1 MDNNEQLIEAG
12 TSSTLDMDRFSEQT
26 PEAQAAEVLNDI
38 INDVIRITNV
48 SEEQTSE
55 SVEEEVNQVFAEDI
69 PILVE
74 ESHVELTPME
84 EELLAAAL
92 ESQNNEI
99 PVNSPTLLVED
110 VTSRFSGA
118 SWYDKIRTKI
128 ILLAGLGGIGSYV
141 AFLLSRM
148 HPFKIVMYD
157 DDKVETANMSGQL
170 YCMENIGEYKVN
182 AIYNTMKRYSNFY
195 NVNALRERI
204 TDGTPA
210 RDIMICGFDNMEARK
225 TFYRV
230 WKTHVRYSNDKD
242 KCLFIDGRLAAEEFQ
257 VFAIKGD
264 DERAMGIYEEEW
276 LFDDSEA
283 EETLCSYKQ
292 TTFMANMIGSVMVN
306 LFVNFVA
313 NEYDPVFPRDVPFLT
328 TYDASTMYFKVE
340 M

>member
-12 TSSTLDMDRFSEQT
+12 TSSTLDTDGFFSQA
-26 PEAQAAEVLNDI
+26 PEAQAAEVLSDI
-38 INDVIRITNV
+38 IRITNV

-92 ESQNNEI
+92 ESQNSEI

-148 HPFKIVMYD
+148 HPYKIVMYD
-157 DDKVETANMSGQL
+157 DDVVESANMSGQL
-170 YCMENIGEYKVN
+170 YCMGNVGEYKVN
-182 AIYNTMKRYSNFY
+182 AIYSTMKKFSNFY
-195 NVNALRERI
+195 NADALRERI
-204 TDGTPA
+204 TDGTSA

-230 WKTHVRYSNDKD
+230 WKAHVRCSDNKD
-242 KCLFIDGRLAAEEFQ
+242 ECLFIDGR
-257 VFAIKGD
+257 IKCL
-264 DERAMGIYEEEW
+264 ITC
-276 LFDDSEA
+276 L
-283 EETLCSYKQ
+283 YK
-292 TTFMANMIGSVMVN
+292 
-306 LFVNFVA
+306 
-313 NEYDPVFPRDVPFLT
+313 
-328 TYDASTMYFKVE
+328 
-340 M
+340 

>member
-26 PEAQAAEVLNDI
+26 PEAQAAEMLSDI
-38 INDVIRITNV
+38 IRIANV

-55 SVEEEVNQVFAEDI
+55 SVEEEVNQVFAEDV

-141 AFLLSRM
+141 AFLLSRI

-170 YCMENIGEYKVN
+170 YCKENIGEYKVN
-182 AIYNTMKRYSNFY
+182 AIYNTMRGYSNFY
-195 NVNALRERI
+195 NANALRERI

-210 RDIMICGFDNMEARK
+210 RDIMICGLDNMEARK

-230 WKTHVRYSNDKD
+230 WKAHVRHSNDRD

-276 LFDDSEA
+276 LFNDSEA

-313 NEYDPVFPRDVPFLT
+313 NECDPVFPRDVPFLT

>member
-12 TSSTLDMDRFSEQT
+12 TSSTLDMDRFFEQT
-26 PEAQAAEVLNDI
+26 PEAQAAEVLSDI
-38 INDVIRITNV
+38 IRVTNV

-55 SVEEEVNQVFAEDI
+55 SVEEQVNQVFANDI

-74 ESHVELTPME
+74 ESHVELTSE
-84 EELLAAAL
+84 EEALLA
-92 ESQNNEI
+92 
-99 PVNSPTLLVED
+99 ED

-157 DDKVETANMSGQL
+157 DDIVESANMSGQL

-182 AIYNTMKRYSNFY
+182 AIYNTMKKYSNFY
-195 NVNALRERI
+195 NANALRERI

-230 WKTHVRYSNDKD
+230 WKAHVRYSNDKD

-313 NEYDPVFPRDVPFLT
+313 NECDPVFPRDVPFLT

>member
-12 TSSTLDMDRFSEQT
+12 TGITLDTDRFFNQT
-26 PEAQAAEVLNDI
+26 PESQSAETPSDIIGIADVNDI
-38 INDVIRITNV
+38 PV
-48 SEEQTSE
+48 S
-55 SVEEEVNQVFAEDI
+55 
-69 PILVE
+69 VE
-74 ESHVELTPME
+74 ESHVELTPAE
-84 EELLAAAL
+84 EELLATAI
-92 ESQNNEI
+92 ESQNSEI

-118 SWYDKIRTKI
+118 LWYDRIRTKI

-148 HPFKIVMYD
+148 HPFRIVMYD
-157 DDKVETANMSGQL
+157 DDVVESANISGQL
-170 YCMENIGEYKVN
+170 YCMEDIGECKVN
-182 AIYNTMKRYSNFY
+182 AIYNTMKRFSNFY
-195 NVNALRERI
+195 NANALRERI

-210 RDIMICGFDNMEARK
+210 SDIMICGFDNMEARK

-230 WKTHVRYSNDKD
+230 WKTHVRCSDNKD

-276 LFDDSEA
+276 LFNDSEA

-328 TYDASTMYFKVE
+328 AYNASTMYFKVE

>member
-12 TSSTLDMDRFSEQT
+12 TSSTLDTDRFFNQT

-38 INDVIRITNV
+38 INGVIRITNI

-55 SVEEEVNQVFAEDI
+55 SVEEQVNQVFADDI

-74 ESHVELTPME
+74 ESHVELTSE
-84 EELLAAAL
+84 EEALLAAAL

-157 DDKVETANMSGQL
+157 DDKVEIANMSGQL
-170 YCMENIGEYKVN
+170 YCMENTGEYKVN

-195 NVNALRERI
+195 NANALRERI

-225 TFYRV
+225 VFYRV
-230 WKTHVRYSNDKD
+230 WKTHVRYSNNRD
-242 KCLFIDGRLAAEEFQ
+242 KCLFIDGR
-257 VFAIKGD
+257 IKCL
-264 DERAMGIYEEEW
+264 ITC
-276 LFDDSEA
+276 L
-283 EETLCSYKQ
+283 YK
-292 TTFMANMIGSVMVN
+292 
-306 LFVNFVA
+306 
-313 NEYDPVFPRDVPFLT
+313 
-328 TYDASTMYFKVE
+328 
-340 M
+340 

>member
-12 TSSTLDMDRFSEQT
+12 TSSTLEIDRFYNQT
-26 PEAQAAEVLNDI
+26 PEAQAAEVLSDIIRIANVNDI
-38 INDVIRITNV
+38 PI
-48 SEEQTSE
+48 
-55 SVEEEVNQVFAEDI
+55 SVEE
-69 PILVE
+69 P
-74 ESHVELTPME
+74 HVELTSE
-84 EELLAAAL
+84 EEALLAAAL

-99 PVNSPTLLVED
+99 PANSPTLLVED

-195 NVNALRERI
+195 NANALRERI

-242 KCLFIDGRLAAEEFQ
+242 KCLFIDGR
-257 VFAIKGD
+257 IKCL
-264 DERAMGIYEEEW
+264 ITC
-276 LFDDSEA
+276 L
-283 EETLCSYKQ
+283 YK
-292 TTFMANMIGSVMVN
+292 
-306 LFVNFVA
+306 
-313 NEYDPVFPRDVPFLT
+313 
-328 TYDASTMYFKVE
+328 
-340 M
+340 

>member
-12 TSSTLDMDRFSEQT
+12 TSFTLDMDRFLNQT
-26 PEAQAAEVLNDI
+26 PEAQAAEVLSDI
-38 INDVIRITNV
+38 IRITNV

-55 SVEEEVNQVFAEDI
+55 SVEEEVNQVFADDI
-69 PILVE
+69 PISVE
-74 ESHVELTPME
+74 ESHVELTSE
-84 EELLAAAL
+84 EEALLAAAL

-148 HPFKIVMYD
+148 HPFKIIMYD
-157 DDKVETANMSGQL
+157 DDIVESANISGQL
-170 YCMENIGEYKVN
+170 YSMENIGEYKVN
-182 AIYNTMKRYSNFY
+182 AIYNTMKEYSNFY
-195 NVNALRERI
+195 NANALRDRI
-204 TDGTPA
+204 TDETSP

-225 TFYRV
+225 TFYRI

-242 KCLFIDGRLAAEEFQ
+242 KCLFLDGRLAAEEFQ

-264 DERAMGIYEEEW
+264 DEKAMGIYEEEW
-276 LFDDSEA
+276 LFNDSEA

-313 NEYDPVFPRDVPFLT
+313 NECDLVFPRDVPFLT
-328 TYDASTMYFKVE
+328 TYNASTMYFKVE

>member
-12 TSSTLDMDRFSEQT
+12 TSFTLEMDRFYNQT
-26 PEAQAAEVLNDI
+26 PEAQAAEVLSDI
-38 INDVIRITNV
+38 ISITNV

-55 SVEEEVNQVFAEDI
+55 SVEEEFNQVFDEDF

-74 ESHVELTPME
+74 ESHVELTSE
-84 EELLAAAL
+84 EEALLAAAL

-99 PVNSPTLLVED
+99 PANSPTLLVED

-157 DDKVETANMSGQL
+157 DDVVESANMSGQL
-170 YCMENIGEYKVN
+170 YCMKNIGEYKVN
-182 AIYNTMKRYSNFY
+182 AIYSTMKKFSNFY

-204 TDGTPA
+204 TDETPA

-230 WKTHVRYSNDKD
+230 WKAHVRYSSNEDE
-242 KCLFIDGRLAAEEFQ
+242 CLFIDGRLAAEEFQ

-264 DERAMGIYEEEW
+264 DKRAMEIYEEEW

-313 NEYDPVFPRDVPFLT
+313 NECDPVFPRDVPFLT

>member
-12 TSSTLDMDRFSEQT
+12 TSSTLDTDGFFSQA

-38 INDVIRITNV
+38 IRIANV
-48 SEEQTSE
+48 
-55 SVEEEVNQVFAEDI
+55 NDI
-69 PILVE
+69 PISVE

-84 EELLAAAL
+84 EELLAAAI
-92 ESQNNEI
+92 ESQNSEI

-157 DDKVETANMSGQL
+157 YDRVESANMSGQL

-182 AIYNTMKRYSNFY
+182 AIYNTMKKFSNFY
-195 NVNALRERI
+195 NANSLRERI

-230 WKTHVRYSNDKD
+230 WKAHVRYSNDKD
-242 KCLFIDGRLAAEEFQ
+242 KCLFIDGR
-257 VFAIKGD
+257 IKCL
-264 DERAMGIYEEEW
+264 ITC
-276 LFDDSEA
+276 L
-283 EETLCSYKQ
+283 YK
-292 TTFMANMIGSVMVN
+292 
-306 LFVNFVA
+306 
-313 NEYDPVFPRDVPFLT
+313 
-328 TYDASTMYFKVE
+328 
-340 M
+340 

>member
-12 TSSTLDMDRFSEQT
+12 TSSTLEMDRFYNQT
-26 PEAQAAEVLNDI
+26 PESQAAEVLSDI
-38 INDVIRITNV
+38 IRIANV

-55 SVEEEVNQVFAEDI
+55 SVEEEVNQVFAEDV

-92 ESQNNEI
+92 ESQNSEI

-157 DDKVETANMSGQL
+157 DDKVEIANMSGQL
-170 YCMENIGEYKVN
+170 YCMENVGEYKVN

-195 NVNALRERI
+195 NANALRERI
-204 TDGTPA
+204 TNGTPA

-313 NEYDPVFPRDVPFLT
+313 NECDPVFPRDVPFLT

>member
-12 TSSTLDMDRFSEQT
+12 TSSTLYIDRFFNQT
-26 PEAQAAEVLNDI
+26 PEAQAAEVLSDI
-38 INDVIRITNV
+38 IRIANV

-55 SVEEEVNQVFAEDI
+55 SVEEEVNQVFAEDV

-141 AFLLSRM
+141 AFLLSRI

-157 DDKVETANMSGQL
+157 DDKVEIANMSGQL

-195 NVNALRERI
+195 NADALRERI
-204 TDGTPA
+204 TDGTSA

-230 WKTHVRYSNDKD
+230 WKAHVRYSNDRD

-276 LFDDSEA
+276 LFNDSEA

-292 TTFMANMIGSVMVN
+292 TTFMANMIGSVIVN

-313 NEYDPVFPRDVPFLT
+313 NECDPVFPRDVPFLT

>member
-12 TSSTLDMDRFSEQT
+12 TSSTLEMDRFYNQT

-38 INDVIRITNV
+38 IRITNV

-74 ESHVELTPME
+74 ESHVELTSE
-84 EELLAAAL
+84 EEALLAAAL

-195 NVNALRERI
+195 NANALRERI

-230 WKTHVRYSNDKD
+230 WKTHVRCSDNKD
-242 KCLFIDGRLAAEEFQ
+242 ECLFIDGR
-257 VFAIKGD
+257 IKCL
-264 DERAMGIYEEEW
+264 ITC
-276 LFDDSEA
+276 L
-283 EETLCSYKQ
+283 YK
-292 TTFMANMIGSVMVN
+292 
-306 LFVNFVA
+306 
-313 NEYDPVFPRDVPFLT
+313 
-328 TYDASTMYFKVE
+328 
-340 M
+340 

>member
-12 TSSTLDMDRFSEQT
+12 TSSTLEMDRFYNQT
-26 PEAQAAEVLNDI
+26 PESQAAEVLSDI
-38 INDVIRITNV
+38 IRITNV

-55 SVEEEVNQVFAEDI
+55 
-69 PILVE
+69 VE

-92 ESQNNEI
+92 ESQNSEI

-148 HPFKIVMYD
+148 HPFKIIMYD
-157 DDKVETANMSGQL
+157 DDIVESTNMSGQL

-182 AIYNTMKRYSNFY
+182 AIYNTMKKYSNFY
-195 NVNALRERI
+195 SANALRERI

-225 TFYRV
+225 AFYRV
-230 WKTHVRYSNDKD
+230 WKAHVRYSSNEDE
-242 KCLFIDGRLAAEEFQ
+242 CLFIDGR
-257 VFAIKGD
+257 IKCL
-264 DERAMGIYEEEW
+264 ITC
-276 LFDDSEA
+276 L
-283 EETLCSYKQ
+283 YK
-292 TTFMANMIGSVMVN
+292 
-306 LFVNFVA
+306 
-313 NEYDPVFPRDVPFLT
+313 
-328 TYDASTMYFKVE
+328 
-340 M
+340 

>member
-12 TSSTLDMDRFSEQT
+12 TSSTLEMDRFYNQT

-38 INDVIRITNV
+38 IRIANV
-48 SEEQTSE
+48 
-55 SVEEEVNQVFAEDI
+55 NDI
-69 PILVE
+69 PISVE

-92 ESQNNEI
+92 ESQNSEI

-110 VTSRFSGA
+110 ITSRFSGA

-148 HPFKIVMYD
+148 HPFKIIMYD
-157 DDKVETANMSGQL
+157 DDIVESTNMSGQL
-170 YCMENIGEYKVN
+170 YCMKNIGEYKVN
-182 AIYNTMKRYSNFY
+182 AIYNTIKKYSNFY
-195 NVNALRERI
+195 SVNALKERI

-230 WKTHVRYSNDKD
+230 WKAHVRYSSNEDE
-242 KCLFIDGRLAAEEFQ
+242 CLFIDGR
-257 VFAIKGD
+257 IKCL
-264 DERAMGIYEEEW
+264 ITC
-276 LFDDSEA
+276 L
-283 EETLCSYKQ
+283 YK
-292 TTFMANMIGSVMVN
+292 
-306 LFVNFVA
+306 
-313 NEYDPVFPRDVPFLT
+313 
-328 TYDASTMYFKVE
+328 
-340 M
+340 

>member
-26 PEAQAAEVLNDI
+26 LEAQAAEVLNDI
-38 INDVIRITNV
+38 IRITNV

-74 ESHVELTPME
+74 ESHVELTSE
-84 EELLAAAL
+84 EEALLAAAL

-118 SWYDKIRTKI
+118 SWYNKIRTKI

-148 HPFKIVMYD
+148 HPYKIVMYD
-157 DDKVETANMSGQL
+157 DDVVESTNMSGQL
-170 YCMENIGEYKVN
+170 YCMENIGECKVS
-182 AIYNTMKRYSNFY
+182 AIYNTMKKFSNFY
-195 NVNALRERI
+195 NADALRERI
-204 TDGTPA
+204 TDGTSA

-230 WKTHVRYSNDKD
+230 WKTHVRCSDNKD
-242 KCLFIDGRLAAEEFQ
+242 KCLFIDGR
-257 VFAIKGD
+257 IKCL
-264 DERAMGIYEEEW
+264 ITC
-276 LFDDSEA
+276 L
-283 EETLCSYKQ
+283 YK
-292 TTFMANMIGSVMVN
+292 
-306 LFVNFVA
+306 
-313 NEYDPVFPRDVPFLT
+313 
-328 TYDASTMYFKVE
+328 
-340 M
+340 